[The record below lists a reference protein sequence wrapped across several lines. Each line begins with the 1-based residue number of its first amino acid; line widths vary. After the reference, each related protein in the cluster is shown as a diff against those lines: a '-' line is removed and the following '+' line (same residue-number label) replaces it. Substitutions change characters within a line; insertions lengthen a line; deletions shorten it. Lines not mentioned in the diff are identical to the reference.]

1 MTKLCALYQCLFFL
15 IPIDAAETRVL
26 EMFVKHRDF
35 AFSFSDALATLFCL
49 DRVLEIKTK
58 CKLLRLWVEELYQH
72 FPRTYQIIFWKILV
86 MYSFSYIQKPLNDVE
101 SRTKFIDINIRI
113 LWKRKR
119 KKRNYHMIVKVSYKF
134 MIFELF
140 KLSLGILLYSSSW
153 ISIKLG
159 QFLVA
164 QGYVSGS

>member
-58 CKLLRLWVEELYQH
+58 CKLLRL
-72 FPRTYQIIFWKILV
+72 
-86 MYSFSYIQKPLNDVE
+86 
-101 SRTKFIDINIRI
+101 
-113 LWKRKR
+113 
-119 KKRNYHMIVKVSYKF
+119 
-134 MIFELF
+134 
-140 KLSLGILLYSSSW
+140 
-153 ISIKLG
+153 
-159 QFLVA
+159 
-164 QGYVSGS
+164 